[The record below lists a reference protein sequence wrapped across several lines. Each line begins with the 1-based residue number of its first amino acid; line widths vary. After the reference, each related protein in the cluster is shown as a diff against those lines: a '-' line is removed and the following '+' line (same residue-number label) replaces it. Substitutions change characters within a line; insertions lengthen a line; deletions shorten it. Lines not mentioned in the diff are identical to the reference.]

1 MGRSFCLFSLLMA
14 RMERN
19 GTDNDDVDNFRDE
32 FVSRALSLW
41 NYSVWVVE
49 WINMRVKLTE
59 TRRRGGNTNDM
70 AVKGKADKVVEEEEV
85 IDNELV

>member
-1 MGRSFCLFSLLMA
+1 MGRLFSLSPVLMA

-70 AVKGKADKVVEEEEV
+70 TVKGKTDKAEEEEV